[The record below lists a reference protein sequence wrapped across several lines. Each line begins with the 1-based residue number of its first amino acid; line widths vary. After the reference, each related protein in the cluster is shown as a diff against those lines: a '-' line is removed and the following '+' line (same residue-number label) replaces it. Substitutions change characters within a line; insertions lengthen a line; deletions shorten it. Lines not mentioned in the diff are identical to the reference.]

1 MRHNWAR
8 REAIWAYLLLA
19 LPPVLIY
26 WAVTAYPAIFSVALS
41 MTDYNGGKIFGGT
54 RPINFVGLKVYL
66 RMFQDP
72 YFWIAL
78 KNNLYIVAVSVF
90 GQIPLGFLFAYA
102 IHRRLVRFRDFFQ
115 TLIYLPSVISTI
127 VIGILWQA
135 FFSPYGALTEII
147 RHFKPGWINMIFL
160 NPRLAIAAVLFV
172 ILWMYTGLY
181 MIIFLANLQKIS
193 PEIIE
198 AAKIDGASE
207 SQLIRYVILPSLS
220 GVFVTSSI
228 LAISGSLR
236 SFDLVF
242 AMTAGNPARRTSV
255 LAIYMYDTAFKGLPD
270 FPLANAISTFMIIVS
285 LALIVVVR
293 LVARRF
299 GGDEG

>member
-1 MRHNWAR
+1 
-8 REAIWAYLLLA
+8 
-19 LPPVLIY
+19 
-26 WAVTAYPAIFSVALS
+26 
-41 MTDYNGGKIFGGT
+41 
-54 RPINFVGLKVYL
+54 
-66 RMFQDP
+66 
-72 YFWIAL
+72 
-78 KNNLYIVAVSVF
+78 
-90 GQIPLGFLFAYA
+90 
-102 IHRRLVRFRDFFQ
+102 
-115 TLIYLPSVISTI
+115 
-127 VIGILWQA
+127 
-135 FFSPYGALTEII
+135 
-147 RHFKPGWINMIFL
+147 
-160 NPRLAIAAVLFV
+160 
-172 ILWMYTGLY
+172 